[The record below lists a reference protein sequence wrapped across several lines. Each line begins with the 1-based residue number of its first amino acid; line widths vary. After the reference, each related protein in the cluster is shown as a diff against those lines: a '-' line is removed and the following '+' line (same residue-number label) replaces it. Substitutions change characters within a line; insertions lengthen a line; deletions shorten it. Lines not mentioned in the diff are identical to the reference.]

1 VRRHADAAAPAWARD
16 EPVSP
21 PATPHSRPSHA
32 IEREPSDLGLPQAS
46 GAQGQS
52 WSGSK
57 ALGTHG
63 PSRSTADSDDDS
75 DANDERGPTRF
86 WTFTLPA
93 KYRARLHEHHMRMVH
108 TSQSEPQRDEDASSD
123 TSSTLDQGEH
133 DPAARQRA
141 RRRGTETGKGSA
153 PDPPS
158 GGLMGWRRLSHRPK
172 DHSADVE
179 AAAGAEDD
187 DVRDVSPDAR
197 RSEAPQTPENRRE
210 PGREQSSRSQQQV
223 ARASHES
230 SASRDSSSLPAAH
243 MHAEMPT
250 PHHIA
255 SFTRHQPH
263 TPGWESPWRPE
274 SRDGGSIEVGGYRF
288 GAHGGFFPASKEG
301 KEGGRKKEPPFSWW
315 RNFLLHNPFVPL
327 LFRLL
332 NIAFTT
338 ATMAVAICLHNVL
351 NRESAADSVG
361 SSPLVA
367 IIYAPPTLMHVGFQ
381 IYLEYFGKPIGLWS
395 VKSKL
400 YYTLVD
406 LIFICMWSSELSL
419 TFDNYLTSSLVCDAA
434 INPFASNANAPDYQV
449 RAVLR
454 QLNLCGM
461 LTFPLQSPLQNPTTK
476 PNICRLQGALIGL
489 VFVSLL
495 AYLVVL
501 TVRSAGGMLATAP
514 LTPSPMPRYRCS
526 ASSCASRGTPDL
538 ALRLRSPLSFLSRPT
553 CLPHFSP
560 SDRAHTSHP
569 LRLAHRF
576 VHSGLL
582 QYMVKRHIFCTRCGT
597 GSLCVGDVGD

>member
-1 VRRHADAAAPAWARD
+1 
-16 EPVSP
+16 
-21 PATPHSRPSHA
+21 
-32 IEREPSDLGLPQAS
+32 
-46 GAQGQS
+46 
-52 WSGSK
+52 
-57 ALGTHG
+57 
-63 PSRSTADSDDDS
+63 
-75 DANDERGPTRF
+75 
-86 WTFTLPA
+86 
-93 KYRARLHEHHMRMVH
+93 
-108 TSQSEPQRDEDASSD
+108 
-123 TSSTLDQGEH
+123 
-133 DPAARQRA
+133 
-141 RRRGTETGKGSA
+141 
-153 PDPPS
+153 
-158 GGLMGWRRLSHRPK
+158 
-172 DHSADVE
+172 
-179 AAAGAEDD
+179 
-187 DVRDVSPDAR
+187 
-197 RSEAPQTPENRRE
+197 
-210 PGREQSSRSQQQV
+210 
-223 ARASHES
+223 
-230 SASRDSSSLPAAH
+230 
-243 MHAEMPT
+243 
-250 PHHIA
+250 
-255 SFTRHQPH
+255 
-263 TPGWESPWRPE
+263 
-274 SRDGGSIEVGGYRF
+274 
-288 GAHGGFFPASKEG
+288 
-301 KEGGRKKEPPFSWW
+301 
-315 RNFLLHNPFVPL
+315 VPL

>member
-1 VRRHADAAAPAWARD
+1 M
-16 EPVSP
+16 
-21 PATPHSRPSHA
+21 
-32 IEREPSDLGLPQAS
+32 LGLPQAS
-46 GAQGQS
+46 ATLGESSARGAG
-52 WSGSK
+52 
-57 ALGTHG
+57 ALG

-75 DANDERGPTRF
+75 DANGDERGPTRF

-108 TSQSEPQRDEDASSD
+108 TSQSQPQRDDDAGDDGSSD

-141 RRRGTETGKGSA
+141 RRRGTESGKASA
-153 PDPPS
+153 S
-158 GGLMGWRRLSHRPK
+158 EHSGGGGLMGWRRSSNRPK
-172 DHSADVE
+172 EGSADVE
-179 AAAGAEDD
+179 ATAGAEDGD
-187 DVRDVSPDAR
+187 APAR
-197 RSEAPQTPENRRE
+197 RREASHSPQRQRE
-210 PGREQSSRSQQQV
+210 PGPPRKQSSRSQRQ
-223 ARASHES
+223 ASRTSHDS
-230 SASRDSSSLPAAH
+230 SASRASSPLPAAH
-243 MHAEMPT
+243 MHAEMPA
-250 PHHIA
+250 PLHIA

-288 GAHGGFFPASKEG
+288 GAHGGFFPTSKEEG
-301 KEGGRKKEPPFSWW
+301 KGGRKEPAFSWW

-338 ATMAVAICLHNVL
+338 ATMAVAICLHNLL

-367 IIYAPPTLMHVGFQ
+367 IIYAPPTLVHVGFQ
-381 IYLEYFGKPIGLWS
+381 IYLEYFGKPIGLWG

-419 TFDNYLTSSLVCDAA
+419 TFDNYLTSSLVCDAS
-434 INPFASNANAPDYQV
+434 INPFAGNTSSPDYQV

-454 QLNLCGM
+454 HPDAL
-461 LTFPLQSPLQNPTTK
+461 LTSPLQSPLQDPGTK

-495 AYLVVL
+495 AYLIVL
-501 TVRSAGGMLATAP
+501 TVRAAARRVPMRP
-514 LTPSPMPRYRCS
+514 LLTLQVQVSLFRIFVRV
-526 ASSCASRGTPDL
+526 SRH
-538 ALRLRSPLSFLSRPT
+538 A
-553 CLPHFSP
+553 
-560 SDRAHTSHP
+560 
-569 LRLAHRF
+569 
-576 VHSGLL
+576 
-582 QYMVKRHIFCTRCGT
+582 
-597 GSLCVGDVGD
+597 